1 MTKKTPDRL
10 RVGALVK
17 IRLADS
23 AICNKVAI
31 LLELS
36 EPSMMFPYQ
45 TATVMLEDGTCH
57 DGLHPGILEI
67 VNASMRHNDDS

>member
-1 MTKKTPDRL
+1 MTEETPDRL
-10 RVGALVK
+10 QVGVLVK

-36 EPSMMFPYQ
+36 EPTVMFPYQ
-45 TATVMLEDGTCH
+45 TATVMLEDGTCY
-57 DGLHPGILEI
+57 DGLHPNILE
-67 VNASMRHNDDS
+67 VVSVTERHNDNS